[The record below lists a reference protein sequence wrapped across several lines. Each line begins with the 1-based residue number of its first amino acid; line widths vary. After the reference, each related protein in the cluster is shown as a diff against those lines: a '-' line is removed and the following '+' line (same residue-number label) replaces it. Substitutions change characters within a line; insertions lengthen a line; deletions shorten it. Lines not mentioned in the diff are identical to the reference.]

1 MLINKFLKYAL
12 FFVFLSIF
20 AGCARIL
27 SPQKGPNTF
36 DTEPTA
42 ADVYDGNNIKL
53 GTTPIDL
60 NLIPQKTK
68 LLKVKK
74 EGYQEAEMNVRIEYK
89 NEILF
94 VDAMLLCIPCIL
106 DINSNNIYSFSPEN
120 ATLRLRK
127 ELKERNA
134 SIKIAID
141 KVYLEKKDGLL
152 GKINSHFVHLN
163 DKLLTR
169 TFGDLDEQDEIIK
182 SVLNKSFFDVS
193 YFSNVANIK
202 SAMDKP
208 KILIRP
214 VVTDISFEL
223 KGKQLIDYRGIEKIS
238 INWDIYRLAEKS
250 VKLGTFNTQTQLNR
264 NSGSTTNILDQLILE
279 SSRDLLEN
287 DSIFDYLQNIEKDYM
302 SSTKGAEIRIN
313 VLPAPKYPTIKEAL
327 KNAKPAV
334 VTIINKNSF
343 GSGFIISSD
352 GYILTNYHV
361 IMDEKNV
368 TVKLNNDLKV
378 KASLVKSN
386 KEYDLALLHIDA
398 EDLKTVPI
406 GNSDLVE
413 SGDEVYAIGTPLE
426 ESLGQ
431 TITRGIISGE
441 RVIAGIKFL
450 QTDVSINPGNSG
462 GPLLNDLG
470 ELIGITTMKL
480 SGEGVEGIGFC
491 IPSNAVFEML
501 NIKY

>member
-1 MLINKFLKYAL
+1 MSMNKILKFFFL
-12 FFVFLSIF
+12 FVSVSTFV
-20 AGCARIL
+20 GCARIL
-27 SPQKGPNTF
+27 NPQKGPNTF

-42 ADVYDGNNIKL
+42 ADVYDGNNVKL
-53 GTTPIDL
+53 GTTPMDL

-68 LLKVKK
+68 LLKIKK
-74 EGYQEAEMNVRIEYK
+74 EGYQEAEMDVRTEYK

-94 VDAMLLCIPCIL
+94 VDAMLLCIPCVL
-106 DINSNNIYSFSPEN
+106 DINGKNIYSFSPEN
-120 ATLRLRK
+120 AILKLRK

-141 KVYLEKKDGLL
+141 KVYIDKKDGLL
-152 GKINSHFVHLN
+152 GKINSRSVNLR

-169 TFGDLDEQDEIIK
+169 TFGDVDEQDEVIK
-182 SVLNKSFFDVS
+182 SVLNKTFFDVNYLS
-193 YFSNVANIK
+193 SVDNIK
-202 SAMDKP
+202 STMDKP
-208 KILIRP
+208 KILIKP
-214 VVTDISFEL
+214 VITDISFEL
-223 KGKQLIDYRGIEKIS
+223 KGKRLIDYRGTEKIN
-238 INWDIYRLAEKS
+238 IQWNVYRLAEKS
-250 VKLGTFNTQTQLNR
+250 VMLGNFKTQTQLNR
-264 NSGSTTNILDQLILE
+264 NPGSSTKILDQLIFE
-279 SSRDLLEN
+279 SARDLLEN
-287 DSIFDYLQNIEKDYM
+287 DSIFDYLQSMEKDYM
-302 SSTKGAEIRIN
+302 SSTKGSEIRIN
-313 VLPAPKYPTIKEAL
+313 ILSPPKYTTIRDAL
-327 KNAKPAV
+327 KNTKPAV

-386 KEYDLALLHIDA
+386 KDYDLALLHIDA
-398 EDLKTVPI
+398 EDLKTIPI

-413 SGDEVYAIGTPLE
+413 TGDEVYAVGTPLE

-431 TITRGIISGE
+431 TITRGIISGV
-441 RVIAGIKFL
+441 RMISGIKFL

-462 GPLLNDLG
+462 GPLLNDKG

-480 SGEGVEGIGFC
+480 SGVGVEGIGFC
-491 IPSNAVFEML
+491 IPSNAAFEML